1 VRIALR
7 DAWVSYG
14 SVRALTGVTLDV
26 LPGSRLVISGPAGG
40 GKTTLLKALAGLVPL
55 ERGSL
60 LWGDHIAPLQRE
72 RQALHIGMVFQTD
85 ALFDSLTV
93 RQNVLFPLLRRGVAQ
108 AAAETRAD
116 AVLAEVGLTPAANRM
131 PETLSGGMKKRCGI
145 ARAVA
150 ASPQV
155 LLADDP
161 FAGLDPDTEGSI
173 AELLLREST
182 GLTLVVALPDPTDAL
197 PGLTQLRMTDGVLT
211 PSQWC

>member
-1 VRIALR
+1 
-7 DAWVSYG
+7 
-14 SVRALTGVTLDV
+14 
-26 LPGSRLVISGPAGG
+26 
-40 GKTTLLKALAGLVPL
+40 
-55 ERGSL
+55 
-60 LWGDHIAPLQRE
+60 
-72 RQALHIGMVFQTD
+72 
-85 ALFDSLTV
+85 V

-197 PGLTQLRMTDGVLT
+197 PGLTQLRMADGVLT